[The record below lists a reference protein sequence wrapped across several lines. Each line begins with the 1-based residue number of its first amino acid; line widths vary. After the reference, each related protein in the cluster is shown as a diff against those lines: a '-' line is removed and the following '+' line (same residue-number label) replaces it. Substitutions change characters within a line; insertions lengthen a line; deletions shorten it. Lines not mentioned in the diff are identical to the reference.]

1 MRTGAVDDMLM
12 SITTPG
18 LPPFYGEYGLWETA
32 LVLPALASLRQ
43 GLLDRPLSAAAY
55 LEADVFETNEVSVC
69 LNAPDRWPTE
79 MQFLNCRWL
88 EHSEAELAES
98 ILKALVAHLPILR
111 DRYDFLDADE
121 SERVLPLDAT
131 PKTLRR
137 HTRLRGITIQAV
149 HSATPYL
156 GVVFDCGWDEE
167 HGHGFVLCGTEV
179 IETGGRDVV
188 ASEGAAKAHR
198 AGMLAR
204 PGAGPTAG

>member
-18 LPPFYGEYGLWETA
+18 LPPVYGEYGLWETA
-32 LVLPALASLRQ
+32 LALPALASLRQ

-69 LNAPDRWPTE
+69 LNAPDRWPTA

-121 SERVLPLDAT
+121 RERVLPLDAT

-137 HTRLRGITIQAV
+137 HTRLRGITTQAV
-149 HSATPYL
+149 HSATPYFGIAL
-156 GVVFDCGWDEE
+156 DCAWDEE
-167 HGHGFVLCGTEV
+167 HGLGLVLCGTEV
-179 IETGGRDVV
+179 IEIGGTDMVS
-188 ASEGAAKAHR
+188 SEGTAEAHY
-198 AGMLAR
+198 AGVLAR
-204 PGAGPTAG
+204 LSAGPAAG